1 MTIFL
6 IKTNNTNFL
15 FRLYDYHK
23 IKIKQFTYFQKN
35 FNDIEKLKEIN
46 TIP

>member
-6 IKTNNTNFL
+6 IKTKNTNFL
-15 FRLYDYHK
+15 FRLSDYHK
-23 IKIKQFTYFQKN
+23 IQIKKFTYFQKN
-35 FNDIEKLKEIN
+35 FNDIEKLKKIN

>member
-15 FRLYDYHK
+15 FRLYDYHE
-23 IKIKQFTYFQKN
+23 IKIKQFIYFQKN
-35 FNDIEKLKEIN
+35 FKDVDKLKEIN
-46 TIP
+46 INP